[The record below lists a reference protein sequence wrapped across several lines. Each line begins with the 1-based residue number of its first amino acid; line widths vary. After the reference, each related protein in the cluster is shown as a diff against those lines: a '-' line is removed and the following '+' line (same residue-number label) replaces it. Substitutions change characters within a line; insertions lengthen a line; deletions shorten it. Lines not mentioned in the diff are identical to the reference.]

1 MEKRAPFLSRKNWP
15 SLLATLGLVL
25 VASFV
30 LRALSGERRAAGP
43 RACPSHTPH
52 TPPALPGGY
61 AARRP
66 TSRPA
71 APAASVA
78 SKDRD
83 VFLVPDAP
91 GIELHWL
98 RHNATSPCHLKVL
111 VAQTVEP
118 GPFKA
123 LLDASLPVNQA
134 YAQERGYDY
143 VSLTGVAYGGLNRM
157 ATFNKIFLLDMVER
171 MGQYD
176 VVFYLDADAM
186 VVNPGLRVEEVAPP
200 WALLTASRGR
210 KDRRWDVNAGVFL
223 WNLRHPRSH
232 ELLGKWKDAAVAG
245 IQRGAADD
253 QKLLQR
259 LLRNL
264 SRAEQQLML
273 RTYMGAEYNYINY
286 DGPNVRH
293 FLRMTSSKDWSASTV
308 TDRVAAMQRVIE
320 ELHLKQL
327 PAAPRRC

>member
-1 MEKRAPFLSRKNWP
+1 MGPAQAAPPPKASSGDFPAKGGRFLDLDDGAFVEKRAPFLSRKNWP
-15 SLLATLGLVL
+15 SLLATLGLAL

-30 LRALSGERRAAGP
+30 LRALS
-43 RACPSHTPH
+43 
-52 TPPALPGGY
+52 
-61 AARRP
+61 
-66 TSRPA
+66 
-71 APAASVA
+71 ASVA